1 MSPTENITQ
10 HNTEIHE
17 NLAHWQRKSLLREV
31 YAGFYREIAARIAG
45 RPDGPVLE
53 CGSGIGNLKSVIP
66 DCVTTDLFPNP
77 WIDRVENVFA
87 LSCPDRSVAAVI
99 LFDVFHHLEYP
110 GTALAEIQRV
120 LKPGGRLVLFEPAT
134 GLLGRIALGLF
145 HHEPL
150 GLGQPIT
157 WAAPTGWDPHA
168 VRYYAAQGNAW
179 RLFRRGEHAGRLA
192 GWTLREVTCFSALS
206 WLLCG
211 GFRGP
216 QLCPRFALP
225 LVRLLE
231 RVLALAP
238 TLSASRMIVVLEKN
252 A

>member
-1 MSPTENITQ
+1 MEAPDGILQ

-17 NLAHWQRKSLLREV
+17 NLAHWQRKPLLRKV
-31 YAGFYREIAARIAG
+31 YAGFYREIAARIVG
-45 RPDGPVLE
+45 RPEGPVIE
-53 CGSGIGNLKSVIP
+53 CGSGIGNLKSVLP
-66 DCVTTDLFPNP
+66 DCIATDLFPNP
-77 WIDRVENVFA
+77 WIDRTENVFA
-87 LSCPDRSVAAVI
+87 LSCADRSVAALI

-110 GTALAEIQRV
+110 GTALAELHRV
-120 LKPGGRLVLFEPAT
+120 LKPGGRLVLFEPAV
-134 GLLGRIALGLF
+134 GLCGRTILGLF

-150 GLGQPIT
+150 ALRASIE
-157 WAAPTGWDPHA
+157 WNAPAGWDPHA

-192 GWTLREVTCFSALS
+192 GWTVRQVTCYTALT

-216 QLCPRFALP
+216 QLCPRFAVP

-231 RVLALAP
+231 RALDLAP
-238 TLSASRMIVVLEKN
+238 SLSASRMLIVLEKT